1 MKWSSLSSTTSKR
14 PLRFGLAALPDGQN
28 RPKLPLRAIDIR
40 FEVAGDFAEVRLR
53 QEFEYDGA
61 EAVDVVYT
69 FPLPSEASV
78 YECIMTVW
86 DRRVVAKVVPDAEA
100 TATYYKARR
109 SRKSAIQIDGPD
121 DNIFELSLGKLQPGD
136 SIRMDFAY
144 VMPLSGEDAA
154 RQLRIPVCPGIR
166 YTPGH
171 ASLADEGT
179 ALRPDAFHLTQART
193 NSDHPKAAV
202 FFCVGKLFGAREL
215 KSPSHHIAQV
225 DSGDAIVVRLDGGVA
240 CPDRDFVLTW
250 STEPVSIGLASIGDP
265 EHVLCSLS
273 ASGLEEKE
281 PEGREILF
289 LIDSSTSMLGASWF
303 SAYEALRLALGHLS
317 KSDRFQVRLFESEVR
332 SLSDGWK
339 APSLANRREVLAR
352 LLAHH
357 PCGGT
362 NLTRAFAAVVEHLAA
377 LRNPVVVFITD
388 GQFGDVMRATKLAR
402 EAGIQVHT
410 CGIDI
415 NVNER
420 VLKKIALRTHGSC
433 SVVFPGQDLEDHIE
447 RLMGRLIA
455 QPVHRIEAQGRW
467 EMIGCP
473 PSLRNGQ
480 STLVAFRY
488 NGQGGLPKSLDVG
501 FFNADGRFAHR
512 SLPIRRV
519 AGVGASIL
527 AGKFEIEALLDE
539 DRQTEA
545 VSVACQ
551 RNLLTQGAAFIAVDE
566 NGDLEVAR
574 FFIAHANLMPK
585 PRPLVSNLNQIH
597 RSKAI
602 EPALKAPEPKTSAK
616 QPSAPAAPET
626 YAEKAALLRA
636 AMRWLEARTCRIPRP
651 RSPWPRTL
659 TLSNAL
665 TDAASVI
672 TCFDPIEWK
681 DLLDTVLFPWAMK
694 RHVHRKR
701 FSEMI
706 DGISALRNRP
716 QARIQAL
723 KLLIQLLPRFDESE
737 QLLVNRFIHRQHA
750 NR

>member
-1 MKWSSLSSTTSKR
+1 MKSAPSSRAASER
-14 PLRFGLAALPDGQN
+14 PLPFGLAALPDGQN
-28 RPKLPLRAIDIR
+28 RPPLPLRAIDIR
-40 FEVAGDFAEVRLR
+40 FEVAGDFAEVRLQ

-61 EAVDVVYT
+61 EAVDVVYS
-69 FPLPSEASV
+69 FPLPSQASV
-78 YECIMTVW
+78 YECIMKVG

-109 SRKSAIQIDGPD
+109 SGKSAIEVDGPG

-166 YTPGH
+166 YAPGH
-171 ASLADEGT
+171 ALLADEST
-179 ALRPDAFHLTQART
+179 ALRPDAFRLAQARIK
-193 NSDHPKAAV
+193 SDHPEPAV

-215 KSPSHHIAQV
+215 ESPSHRIALV
-225 DSGDAIVVRLDGGVA
+225 DSGDAIVVRLDGEVE

-250 STEPVSIGLASIGDP
+250 STEPVSIGLASVGDP
-265 EHVLCSLS
+265 QHVLCSLS
-273 ASGLEEKE
+273 ASGLEENE

-289 LIDSSTSMLGASWF
+289 LIDSSTSMLGANWF
-303 SAYEALRLALGHLS
+303 SAYEALSLALGHLR

-332 SLSDGWK
+332 SVSDGWK

-362 NLTRAFAAVVEHLAA
+362 NLTKAFAGVVEDLAA
-377 LRNPVVVFITD
+377 LRNPVVVVITD
-388 GQFGDVMRATKLAR
+388 GQFGDEMRATKLAR
-402 EAGIQVHT
+402 EAGIQVHA

-420 VLKKIALRTHGSC
+420 VLKKIALRTHGSY
-433 SVVFPGQDLEDHIE
+433 SEVFPGQDLEDHIE
-447 RLMGRLIA
+447 RLMGWLVA
-455 QPVHRIEAQGRW
+455 QPVHRIEGQGKW
-467 EMIGCP
+467 ELIGCP

-480 STLVAFRY
+480 SALVAFRY
-488 NGQGGLPKSLDVG
+488 NGQGGLPNSLDVR
-501 FFNADGRFAHR
+501 FFNADGQFTHR

-545 VSVACQ
+545 VSVACH
-551 RNLLTQGAAFIAVDE
+551 RNLLTQGAAFIAVVE
-566 NGDLEVAR
+566 NGDLEIAR
-574 FFIAHANLMPK
+574 FFIAHEKLMPK
-585 PRPLVSNLNQIH
+585 PRPFVSNLNQIQ

-602 EPALKAPEPKTSAK
+602 VPALKAPEPKTSAK
-616 QPSAPAAPET
+616 LPPAPAAPKT
-626 YAEKAALLRA
+626 QPTRAELV
-636 AMRWLEARTCRIPRP
+636 RWFKMIARRPGRP
-651 RSPWPRTL
+651 RTQHPETL
-659 TLSNAL
+659 TLSAAL
-665 TDAASVI
+665 QDAAGGI
-672 TCFDPIEWK
+672 TCFTPIEWK
-681 DLLDTVLFPWAMK
+681 DLLDTVLLPWARMN
-694 RHVHRKR
+694 HDHEGR
-701 FSEMI
+701 FSEVI
-706 DGISALRNRP
+706 DEISALENKPR
-716 QARIQAL
+716 ARIQAL
-723 KLLIQLLPRFDESE
+723 KILIQLLPRIEKSKR
-737 QLLVNRFIHRQHA
+737 LLVNRFIHHQHA